1 MTRNDARKVENR
13 TMIQDSIERRI
24 TIRAPKERVYRAITD
39 PKQIVSWFPD
49 AIHGTLEAGA
59 APTIEFGMDTVY
71 QIYVVAADP
80 HDYFAYRWVPGNAD
94 GTNGFRGDVL
104 AVPNTLVEFRLAD
117 DPIGTT
123 LTLTESG
130 FSTLPRAVAEKK
142 LKGNCSG
149 WDYMLDRLERVF
161 SQE

>member
-1 MTRNDARKVENR
+1 
-13 TMIQDSIERRI
+13 MIPDSIERRI

-49 AIHGTLEAGA
+49 AINGTLEVGA
-59 APTIEFGMDTVY
+59 RPTINFGKDTIY
-71 QIYVVAADP
+71 QIHVVAANP

-94 GTNGFRGDVL
+94 GTDGFTGDVL

-117 DPIGTT
+117 DPKGTA

-130 FSTLPRAVAEKK
+130 FSSLPRVVAEKK
-142 LKGNCSG
+142 FEENSGG
-149 WDYMLDRLERVF
+149 WDYMLDRLEKLF
-161 SQE
+161 PQE

>member
-1 MTRNDARKVENR
+1 
-13 TMIQDSIERRI
+13 MIQDRIERRI

-49 AIHGTLEAGA
+49 AISGTLDVGSR
-59 APTIEFGMDTVY
+59 PTIKFGEDTVY
-71 QIYVVAADP
+71 QIQVVAAKP

-94 GTNGFRGDVL
+94 GTNGFTGDVL
-104 AVPNTLVEFRLAD
+104 AVPNTLVEFRLTD

-130 FSTLPRAVAEKK
+130 FSTLPKVVAEKK
-142 LKGNCSG
+142 FEENSGG
-149 WDYMLDRLERVF
+149 WDTMLTRLEKIF
-161 SQE
+161 ATE

>member
-1 MTRNDARKVENR
+1 
-13 TMIQDSIERRI
+13 MIQDSIERQI

-49 AIHGTLEAGA
+49 AINGTLEVGA
-59 APTIEFGMDTVY
+59 APTIDFGKDTVY
-71 QIYVVAADP
+71 QIQVVAANP

-94 GTNGFRGDVL
+94 GTNGFTGDVL

-117 DPIGTT
+117 DPIGTA

-130 FSTLPRAVAEKK
+130 FSTLPRVVAKK
-142 LKGNCSG
+142 KFEENSGG
-149 WDYMLDRLERVF
+149 WDYMLDRLEKLF

>member
-1 MTRNDARKVENR
+1 
-13 TMIQDSIERRI
+13 MIQDSIKRQI

-49 AIHGTLEAGA
+49 AIDGMLEAGGT
-59 APTIEFGMDTVY
+59 PTIAFGKDTAY
-71 QIYVVAADP
+71 QIHVVAANP

-94 GTNGFRGDVL
+94 GTDGFTGDVL

-117 DPIGTT
+117 DPNGTA

-130 FSTLPRAVAEKK
+130 FSLLPRAVADKK
-142 LKGNCSG
+142 FEENSGG
-149 WDYMLDRLERVF
+149 WDYMLDRLEKLF
-161 SQE
+161 PQE